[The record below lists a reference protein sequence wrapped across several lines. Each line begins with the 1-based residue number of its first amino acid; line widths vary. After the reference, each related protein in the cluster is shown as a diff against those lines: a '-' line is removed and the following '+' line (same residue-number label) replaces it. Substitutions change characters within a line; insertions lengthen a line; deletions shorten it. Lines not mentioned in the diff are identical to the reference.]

1 MAGAAAAMGNA
12 TSDIFTYQTLLRTG
26 KSLLKK
32 IWLLLAVSIA
42 FFAIFFA
49 GSAIRYEEEYRSEMV
64 IALTTGTYVTSL
76 DENGNPV
83 RVLSNQKI
91 YDESD
96 ANKYLALLR
105 SDYIVDKIV
114 SEVEQGTDKNEV
126 RHSLTISKA
135 SNSGIFKISAN
146 NSDRDLCKKALGV
159 VNKEFPTYLKQLDP
173 SLGVVVVNSPQEPVI
188 ANKYQSLK
196 TAGVGLL
203 LGIFLVVAG
212 VYITEL
218 VRDTVRSSD
227 DARVK
232 LNARFLGSIPSL
244 EQYER
249 TKLNKKIMRG
259 PLLSN
264 ENTVSFAFVES
275 FKTIRA
281 KVESTLNDY
290 NKNVFAVT
298 STLEGEGKT
307 TVTVNL
313 ACALAQAGKSV
324 LLIECDLR
332 RPSVLK
338 MVGIREE
345 GKKGV
350 IQVVEGTTTCEES
363 IKFVRSL
370 GLFLLPSGGTTNR
383 ASEIIGSRKFG
394 ELIERVSEEFDYVV
408 IDTPPSRV
416 VSDCLTMAPVVDC
429 VVYAVRED
437 YAKVNDIVD
446 SIGELEIAGANVLGV
461 ALTMSAEE
469 NSGYYAASPFIPGL
483 KSKKSNNYYYGINGS
498 ENS

>member
-1 MAGAAAAMGNA
+1 MASAAMGNA
-12 TSDIFTYQTLLRTG
+12 TSDIFTYHTLLRTG

-32 IWLLLAVSIA
+32 IWLLVAVAMA
-42 FFAIFFA
+42 FFFIFLIGA
-49 GSAIRYEEEYRSEMV
+49 SIKYEEVYGSNMV
-64 IALTTGTYVTSL
+64 IALTTGTYVTSI

-96 ANKYLALLR
+96 ANKYLVLLR

-114 SEVEQGTDKNEV
+114 SQLDKDISKTEV
-126 RHSLTISKA
+126 RESLTISKA

-146 NSDRDLCKKALGV
+146 NKNDEVCKKALDV
-159 VNKEFPTYLKQLDP
+159 VNKEFPNYLKQLDP
-173 SLGVVVVNSPQEPVI
+173 SIGVVVVNSPQEPAI

-196 TAGVGLL
+196 TAGIGLL
-203 LGIFLVVAG
+203 LGAFLVVAA

-218 VRDTVRSSD
+218 VRDTIRSSE
-227 DARVK
+227 DARIK
-232 LNARFLGSIPSL
+232 LNSRFLGAIPSL
-244 EQYER
+244 EQFER
-249 TKLNKKIMRG
+249 TKLNKKVMRG

-298 STLEGEGKT
+298 STFEGEGKT

-350 IQVVEGTTTCEES
+350 IQVYEGTATSEDS

-370 GLFLLPSGGTTNR
+370 GFFVLPSGGTTNR
-383 ASEIIGSRKFG
+383 ASEIIGSERFRD
-394 ELIERVSEEFDYVV
+394 LIKKVSEEFDYVV
-408 IDTPPSRV
+408 VDTPPSRV
-416 VSDCLTMAPVVDC
+416 VSDYLTMAPIVDC

-461 ALTMSAEE
+461 ALTMAGEE
-469 NSGYYAASPFIPGL
+469 NSGYYATSPFISGL
-483 KSKKSNNYYYGINGS
+483 KSKKMNNYHYGTDIPKS
-498 ENS
+498 D